1 MQAETPSPIR
11 ILGIDPGTHTTGVG
25 IIDIEPKKEPVL
37 CYYGTVKTTRSA
49 GLPVRLQQINH
60 GLIEVI
66 DKYKPDYIAL
76 EDIFY
81 SKNIKTAIVMGHARG
96 VALLAIVNA
105 GISPA
110 EYSPREV
117 KLAVVGRGNAS
128 KEQVQF
134 MVKNI
139 LRLKENIQ
147 TEDAAD
153 ALAVALCHYHRL
165 GNPG

>member
-1 MQAETPSPIR
+1 MQAETPSTIR
-11 ILGIDPGTHTTGVG
+11 ILGIDPGTHITGIG
-25 IIDIEPKKEPVL
+25 IIDVVQKKDPVL

-66 DKYKPDYIAL
+66 NEYKPDYIAL

-96 VALLAIVNA
+96 VVLLAIVNA